1 MESVNVNIRKVKFH
15 PSKKVAT
22 GNAETTLKI
31 GDNLFSLMLITF
43 AAVGAWAISAVL
55 LL

>member
-1 MESVNVNIRKVKFH
+1 MDAVNVNVRKVKFH

-22 GNAETTLKI
+22 VNGETTVKI